1 MTSRD
6 CFYCGKRVA
15 AGKSCSVLFLDG
27 RGYPPSDSEII
38 QYAQLCDT
46 TRQHDAGHAAF
57 PRLRATH
64 FSAIACSKT
73 STISS

>member
-38 QYAQLCDT
+38 QYAQLC
-46 TRQHDAGHAAF
+46 
-57 PRLRATH
+57 
-64 FSAIACSKT
+64 AIQPANMMQAM
-73 STISS
+73 